1 MLALCLPVL
10 LSAAAPAADALPA
23 LSPSIEA
30 DADYLLTTADF
41 MDAQFGM
48 GIEAVEERESQVL
61 VRTTGAEFAFDA
73 AASALRLRQRLGKAR
88 EVAVASFA
96 PGALADL
103 RVARRGSGA
112 VLLQA
117 RGGALQMRVNADSL
131 LMVRDAQSLAVSCRV
146 SLQPGTVRQQ
156 GGDFLFLDEYG
167 GLGTYLATGSPG
179 AGTMPEDPGADYT
192 LDADQV
198 LWIAVAPPRPYDWDA
213 SCRDRVVWHWSRETG
228 YPSDAQIEE
237 WSKYGNLLLQQA
249 EVMLWK
255 DWMLRFEPR
264 NGLEE
269 FERVNRTCER
279 LGMRNYVYTSPHY
292 FLTGTGGEGRAINSF
307 EGFTGWVPGDGRGLN
322 WPVFLAEIRKV
333 MHEYKPDGLYF
344 DGIYGNIVRTYLISR
359 KAREVVGDD
368 GILEYHATWSPPGG
382 GVYLPQIDTYY
393 TFILRGE
400 GCPEMYEDPDYLR
413 YFVSTHN
420 ISNSIGV
427 LCNNNDYQLTEEF
440 IGRLLDNNIRLHLI
454 PGWLGDYRKE
464 ALETHYWPVLTDSL
478 RPRVDAACARRQE
491 AALDVWRAVVEAARQ
506 DVTGLREVYREDF
519 SDPAL
524 ALQAGPAPADRALQ
538 SQPPADPVYLDAPGG
553 WRAYFSANSEG
564 SLRAAEGV
572 LEIRSRVNTCAYL
585 ERPLPDN
592 VVAVQ
597 CRIRCPRDGGMS
609 WGPGL
614 LLGLGPA
621 FVRIGPRADNRIGL
635 DRPAGQSLVD
645 GYPADT
651 WYWVRL
657 HLAAGHALYEVSL
670 DGVNWRLLRFESVKP
685 AAPRRL
691 LVGKIANNGQNIEYS
706 DLGGPG
712 VSYLDEV
719 RVYARP
725 D

>member
-478 RPRVDAACARRQE
+478 RPPPGSRAGRLACRRRGRPPGRHRP
-491 AALDVWRAVVEAARQ
+491 AG
-506 DVTGLREVYREDF
+506 GLPRG
-519 SDPAL
+519 
-524 ALQAGPAPADRALQ
+524 LQRSGAG
-538 SQPPADPVYLDAPGG
+538 APGG
-553 WRAYFSANSEG
+553 AC
-564 SLRAAEGV
+564 
-572 LEIRSRVNTCAYL
+572 SR
-585 ERPLPDN
+585 R
-592 VVAVQ
+592 
-597 CRIRCPRDGGMS
+597 
-609 WGPGL
+609 
-614 LLGLGPA
+614 
-621 FVRIGPRADNRIGL
+621 PRA
-635 DRPAGQSLVD
+635 PV
-645 GYPADT
+645 P
-651 WYWVRL
+651 
-657 HLAAGHALYEVSL
+657 
-670 DGVNWRLLRFESVKP
+670 
-685 AAPRRL
+685 APRRPGVPRRPGRLARL
-691 LVGKIANNGQNIEYS
+691 LQRQQRGLAPRRR
-706 DLGGPG
+706 GGPRDPQPRQHLRLSRAPSAG
-712 VSYLDEV
+712 QRRGGPVSHQVSAGRRNVLG
-719 RVYARP
+719 ARTAP
-725 D
+725 RPGAGLRAHRPPGRQPHRPRSPGRPEPR